1 MKIID
6 IAKRIDKS
14 KDNESWVDTYKL
26 GEEFN
31 LNLDY
36 VEQTRLKSY
45 WLGNWYCTDTW
56 VGYKIYFLDN
66 EAVAFS
72 IQSARKS
79 DEEFHWFSK
88 DLALKV
94 KKYLLTFLIEEELH
108 INVCNINDEI
118 GDSYKIQFNSQILSC
133 NKPTLNNEEITIIE
147 RIRYENDY
155 GIDQELKIRL
165 KNGEEKIVNV
175 QNLDFKYYV
184 E

>member
-1 MKIID
+1 M
-6 IAKRIDKS
+6 
-14 KDNESWVDTYKL
+14 
-26 GEEFN
+26 
-31 LNLDY
+31 
-36 VEQTRLKSY
+36 
-45 WLGNWYCTDTW
+45 
-56 VGYKIYFLDN
+56 
-66 EAVAFS
+66 
-72 IQSARKS
+72 
-79 DEEFHWFSK
+79 
-88 DLALKV
+88 

-175 QNLDFKYYV
+175 QDLDFKYYV